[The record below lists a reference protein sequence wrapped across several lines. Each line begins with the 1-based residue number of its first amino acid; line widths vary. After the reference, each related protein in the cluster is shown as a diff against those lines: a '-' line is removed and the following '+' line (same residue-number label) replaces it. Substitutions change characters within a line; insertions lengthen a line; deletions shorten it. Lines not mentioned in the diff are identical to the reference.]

1 LLCREGQ
8 CRAEIEFLAPFDLI
22 VWAKSNGVMLNP
34 VMGNRVMRNLYRS
47 QHELLALF
55 KKGQAPHINNVQRGK
70 KRRWRSNVWTYSGA
84 RLHSEARDGPSQH
97 PTVKPVAMLQDALL
111 DMAEP
116 GDSVIDPFLGAGST
130 LIACEK
136 TGRRC
141 RGIELDPGY
150 VEVILRR
157 YEAVTG
163 QAGVLESTNE
173 TYAELAARRQFEAG
187 YRAASRADSD

>member
-1 LLCREGQ
+1 MR
-8 CRAEIEFLAPFDLI
+8 
-22 VWAKSNGVMLNP
+22 
-34 VMGNRVMRNLYRS
+34 NRVIGGRVMANLYRS

-55 KKGQAPHINNVQRGK
+55 KKGQAPHIDNVQRGK
-70 KRRWRSNVWTYSGA
+70 KSRGRSNVWTYPAA

-97 PTVKPVAMLQDALL
+97 PTVKPVAMLEDALL
-111 DMAEP
+111 DMTEP

-136 TGRRC
+136 AGRRC
-141 RGIELDPGY
+141 RGVELDPRY
-150 VEVILRR
+150 VEVILCR

-173 TYAELAARRQFEAG
+173 TCAELAARRQFEPDTAFPLQPQSAE
-187 YRAASRADSD
+187 R